1 MHAFIRPPLS
11 TRRDAWTYLLCIAA
25 VYAVGRYLI
34 GLSWLANIWK
44 LALIIVWSNCLR
56 TLRRQGF
63 QP

>member
-44 LALIIVWSNCLR
+44 LIAIL
-56 TLRRQGF
+56 
-63 QP
+63 